1 MGDRLM
7 EFQIWGYLVFV
18 LGLAALALA
27 FRTMRRKRLV
37 DDIPT
42 SRTHGV
48 FIGLVELKGTAE
60 SEKPF
65 TGFLS
70 AEQCVYYYYK
80 VEERWSRMVTESFT
94 DAKGHVQFRTRQ
106 ESGWTQV
113 ASGKEMQP
121 FYLKDETGIILIQPE
136 GADIQPKNL
145 FNRTCGQNDPLYYA
159 KGPQASIP
167 NSDHQRRFT
176 EEAIPLHAG
185 LYIMGQSRERQDI
198 VAPEIAKDK
207 SAPLYVISTRTE
219 KQISRTYSGWFWF
232 WGGLGLLLA
241 SGSGLLLSQEGTSGF
256 NPDFGVAVLWLG
268 LYLICWLFGW
278 LWAGYNSLVGL
289 RNRVCQGYAQVDI
302 QLKRRFDLIP
312 NLAKSVEG
320 FGKHERELQ
329 EMLAEVRTI
338 SKVNGQDPKD
348 IQGASAILVFNMERY
363 PELKADTLFLKIQ
376 EELAAT
382 ESRIA
387 LARDY
392 YNSIATF
399 YNTRREVFPDR
410 LLAGIFGFK
419 ERVLIN
425 ASALERAVVKVKL
438 AE

>member
-1 MGDRLM
+1 M

-145 FNRTCGQNDPLYYA
+145 FNRTCGQNDAVLC
-159 KGPQASIP
+159 
-167 NSDHQRRFT
+167 QRPGKEYTKLR
-176 EEAIPLHAG
+176 P
-185 LYIMGQSRERQDI
+185 
-198 VAPEIAKDK
+198 
-207 SAPLYVISTRTE
+207 SAPFYRRSYPPACRALHNGSIQRT
-219 KQISRTYSGWFWF
+219 
-232 WGGLGLLLA
+232 
-241 SGSGLLLSQEGTSGF
+241 
-256 NPDFGVAVLWLG
+256 
-268 LYLICWLFGW
+268 
-278 LWAGYNSLVGL
+278 AGYSCPGDS
-289 RNRVCQGYAQVDI
+289 QG
-302 QLKRRFDLIP
+302 
-312 NLAKSVEG
+312 
-320 FGKHERELQ
+320 
-329 EMLAEVRTI
+329 
-338 SKVNGQDPKD
+338 
-348 IQGASAILVFNMERY
+348 
-363 PELKADTLFLKIQ
+363 
-376 EELAAT
+376 
-382 ESRIA
+382 
-387 LARDY
+387 
-392 YNSIATF
+392 
-399 YNTRREVFPDR
+399 
-410 LLAGIFGFK
+410 
-419 ERVLIN
+419 
-425 ASALERAVVKVKL
+425 
-438 AE
+438 

>member
-1 MGDRLM
+1 M
-7 EFQIWGYLVFV
+7 ELQIWGYPVFA
-18 LGLAALALA
+18 LGLTALVLA

-42 SRTHGV
+42 SRTRGV

-70 AEQCVYYYYK
+70 AEKCVYYHYK
-80 VEERWSRMVTESFT
+80 VEERWSRMVTESYT

-145 FNRTCGQNDPLYYA
+145 FNKTCGRNDPLYYA
-159 KGPQASIP
+159 KGPQGSVA

-176 EEAIPLHAG
+176 EEALPLHAE
-185 LYIMGQSRERQDI
+185 LYIMGQSRERQDV

-219 KQISRTYSGWFWF
+219 KQISRRYSGWFWF
-232 WGGLGLLLA
+232 WIILGLLISL
-241 SGSGLLLSQEGTSGF
+241 GSGLLLSQRDTESF
-256 NPDFGVAVLWLG
+256 NPDWGIVALWSGFFL
-268 LYLICWLFGW
+268 LSWLLGW

-320 FGKHERELQ
+320 FSRHERELQ
-329 EMLAEVRTI
+329 EMLAEVRTV
-338 SKVNGQDPKD
+338 SKVNGQDTMD
-348 IQGASAILVFNMERY
+348 IKGASAILVFNMEKY
-363 PELKADTLFLKIQ
+363 PELKADTVFLKLQ

-399 YNTRREVFPDR
+399 YNTRREIFPDH

-425 ASALERAVVKVKL
+425 ASDLERAALKVKL

>member
-1 MGDRLM
+1 M
-7 EFQIWGYLVFV
+7 EFQIWGYLVF
-18 LGLAALALA
+18 ALSLVALVLA
-27 FRTMRRKRLV
+27 FRVMRRKRLV

-42 SRTHGV
+42 SRTQGV
-48 FIGLVELKGTAE
+48 FIGLVELKGRAE
-60 SEKPF
+60 SENPF

-70 AEQCVYYYYK
+70 AKKCVYYHYK
-80 VEERWSRMVTESFT
+80 VEEHWSRLVTETYT
-94 DAKGHVQFRTRQ
+94 DAKGHVGVRTRQ

-136 GADIQPKNL
+136 GADIQPQTL
-145 FNRTCGQNDPLYYA
+145 FDQTCGRSDPLYYA
-159 KGPQASIP
+159 KGPQGSIA
-167 NSDHQRRFT
+167 NSDHRRRFT
-176 EEAIPLHAG
+176 EEAIPLHAE
-185 LYIMGQSRERQDI
+185 LYIMGQSRERGDI

-207 SAPLYVISTRTE
+207 SAPMYVISTRTE
-219 KQISRTYSGWFWF
+219 KQISRSYSGWFWF
-232 WGGLGLLLA
+232 WIILGLLVS
-241 SGSGLLLSQEGTSGF
+241 SGSGLLLSQQGAEGF
-256 NPDFGVAVLWLG
+256 NPGWGAVWWLG
-268 LYLICWLFGW
+268 FYLFGWLLGW

-312 NLAKSVEG
+312 NLAKSVAG
-320 FGKHERELQ
+320 FSKHEHELQ

-338 SKVNGQDPKD
+338 SRVNGQDTTD
-348 IQGASAILVFNMERY
+348 IRSASAILVFNMEKY
-363 PELKADTLFLKIQ
+363 PELKADTLFLKLQ

-399 YNTRREVFPDR
+399 YNTRREIFPDR

-425 ASALERAVVKVKL
+425 TSDLERTAPEVKL